1 MTEEQIYEEV
11 VEAQNII
18 GTLVD
23 NIYHD
28 DAYQDYLTELESND
42 DKSSIKKVANI
53 KSTFS
58 NIKIFNT
65 NTEPLFLAQ
74 DIGIIIGATN
84 IKAMIKNFNS
94 REKVTGNI
102 RISGKVVNKEF
113 LTKRGIYRILL
124 TNRTK
129 LSDVFRDFI
138 YELIDHMVNNEVG
151 KLNSIIKKYREE
163 NPELIKE
170 ASTELYDNIRKY
182 KQLYEEE
189 FNERSLLETEVSI
202 KNMYIEQ
209 LKLDKENAQKKIKN
223 LKYESS
229 ISEENIIINNLKKKY
244 MKEFDVYLVPPETLK
259 NVFTGINPINKIK
272 NSFILDDYISN
283 YDMLTRSLALDS
295 KINEEEI
302 LYVNFSYKTKKSDK
316 VSTSDNEIAQNN
328 QICIMTDYIH
338 DKNKY
343 SELIDILKKEFD
355 HYRTVKGKNSTSNI
369 IFELSI
375 DDIKRALRDLML

>member
-138 YELIDHMVNNEVG
+138 YELIDNIINNEVS
-151 KLNSIIKKYREE
+151 KLNSIKKKYREK